1 MKSFL
6 FSCIAAIHGTHMA
19 NTYDFYKPKLDSEYP
34 EVDGPLTLTTYL
46 TALDASYARFREKT
60 AKAAKKSQPGVAS
73 ATGSNGHANGSSSKK
88 SDPKSIFSLDNI
100 DFPVFHSPYGKFVQK
115 SHARLMYNDF
125 LAAPSQAKFASVP
138 SPDSLLDMT
147 YKASLTDKNL
157 EKTFVGLANAA
168 FKQDV
173 LPSMACAKRCG
184 NMYTASLYGGLASLL
199 SAVAPAQL
207 QGKRISM
214 FAFGSGCASSFYTL
228 RVKGDVTEIHEK
240 MDLLNRLKSMKVV
253 PVQEYVDAMKL
264 REDNH
269 NAGSYSPS
277 GSLDNIWPGAFY
289 LEHIDE
295 KYRRQYL
302 RKPVASS
309 TAVAA

>member
-1 MKSFL
+1 
-6 FSCIAAIHGTHMA
+6 MA
-19 NTYDFYKPKLDSEYP
+19 NTYDFYKPVLDSEYP

-60 AKAAKKSQPGVAS
+60 AKAAQRVQPAKVEANSSGKKA
-73 ATGSNGHANGSSSKK
+73 
-88 SDPKSIFSLDNI
+88 DPKSIFSLDNV
-100 DFPVFHSPYGKFVQK
+100 DYPVFHSPYGKFVQK
-115 SHARLMYNDF
+115 SHARLTYNDF
-125 LAAPSQAKFASVP
+125 LAAPTQAKFSSVAG
-138 SPDSLLDMT
+138 PDALLDMP
-147 YKASLTDKNL
+147 YKASLTDKTL
-157 EKTFVGLANAA
+157 EKTFVGIANAA
-168 FKQDV
+168 FKRDV

-199 SAVAPAQL
+199 ANVEAKDL

-228 RVKGDVTEIHEK
+228 RVKGSTAEIREK
-240 MDLLNRLKSMKVV
+240 MDLLNRLKSIKVV

-277 GSLDNIWPGAFY
+277 GSLDNVWPGAYY

-295 KYRRQYL
+295 KYRRKYG
-302 RKPVASS
+302 RKPLSA
-309 TAVAA
+309 